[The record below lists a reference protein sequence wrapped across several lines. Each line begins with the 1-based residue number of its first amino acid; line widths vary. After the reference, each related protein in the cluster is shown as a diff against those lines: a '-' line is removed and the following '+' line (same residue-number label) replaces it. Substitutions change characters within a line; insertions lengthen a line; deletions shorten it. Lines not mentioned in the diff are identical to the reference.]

1 MVDNSKPPAKVV
13 LDFHTNS
20 DVDGSSATQ
29 HHSLGLN
36 RGQASPGDHMHDGST
51 SKLILT
57 GVTISGAKGGNTA
70 LASVIAAL
78 VNLGAVDSTT

>member
-1 MVDNSKPPAKVV
+1 VVDNSKPPAKVI

-20 DVDGSSATQ
+20 DIDGGPSTQ

-78 VNLGAVDSTT
+78 VNLGATDAST